1 MLKKYG
7 PLFILAGLIVIMAIA
22 SPYFLTADN
31 LETVAKQTAV
41 IGVLTI
47 GELLVI
53 ITGGIDLTVG
63 AVLA

>member
-47 GELLVI
+47 GLSPRSV
-53 ITGGIDLTVG
+53 
-63 AVLA
+63 